1 MCVYVREDS
10 YTPVNII
17 EAIYGLALCF
27 FGGLYPL
34 TIAAGET
41 FRVSGGDRVKKCF
54 LLLWDDLKAVHQVP
68 DIRLCCR
75 YMAYSCVL
83 LFDMGLAVLCAFPAQ
98 LTRRC
103 SRSPACEP
111 AKSARARSWASAL
124 GPPLG
129 IVVRCGD
136 LRVGRFSLAHR
147 PRGPGRV
154 GA

>member
-111 AKSARARSWASAL
+111 AKSARARSWASARDR
-124 GPPLG
+124 GA
-129 IVVRCGD
+129 VWRSACGSV
-136 LRVGRFSLAHR
+136 LPRASAAWAREGRSIT
-147 PRGPGRV
+147 GV
-154 GA
+154 